1 MMAEQRELP
10 TVLSM
15 QSAETANVIVIKRSG
30 IKEKFDAGKLMR
42 SIFRSCNGMCNKE
55 EVWSIVKEV
64 VTELKDRTEVSTDE
78 IIDRV
83 ERILISK
90 GIEDPKW
97 FEVAKLYELGR
108 IYKDVYGKGKPI
120 SIDPRDLKLR
130 FSAVKVLASRYL
142 LKDPNTLRFLET
154 PQMMFRRVAKA
165 IAKAEYTYCKNSG
178 QSDEHCNNVSK
189 YWEEKF
195 YEIMSDLRF
204 LPNSPTLMNAGTRL
218 GILSACFVIP
228 VRDSITTP
236 EGEGIY
242 DAVRAQAIIFQQG
255 GGTGFDFSEL
265 RPEGDVVASTGGVAS
280 GPISFM
286 KMFDANTDVIKQGG
300 KRRGANMGV
309 LHVWHPDIE
318 KFIDAKSGKLKD
330 FNLQNFNISVGV
342 YDYFMDAV
350 IKGGKVPLINPR
362 KTNLRPD
369 LGNDSKHYVISK
381 ARHYIHEDWVQEEI
395 IKELELKGGS
405 VWIDD
410 SIIVTLDEAMVIAE
424 NSNAIV
430 RYEDARKLFEKIVRN
445 AWDSGDPGLLFIDTI
460 NRRHPVWYLG
470 KINATNPCGEQ
481 PLLPWESCNLG
492 SLDLSKYVY
501 IDSEGMPRIA
511 WKQLEEDLKV
521 VARFMDNVID
531 VAKWPLPQL
540 EQAIKRTRK
549 IGVGVMGWAYM
560 LVKLGIPYDS
570 VDALYL
576 AYYLGE
582 WIEYNL
588 ALASIELAK
597 ERGSFPAYDPE
608 KYRPTWTTA
617 KPLEE
622 LLRTA
627 NIDGGPSKRILEL
640 VSDRPPVNWSYVE
653 ELRKRI
659 GIRNATLTSIAPTGT
674 ISIIAGTSSSIEPLF
689 AVAYE
694 RHVTVGTFIE
704 IDNLFLE
711 YLRKYELDNSDVIK
725 LIAERGS
732 VAEIPFIPR
741 TLRLLFKAAHD
752 IDPKW
757 HVLHQ
762 AVWQQWVCAGVSKT
776 VNMRFD
782 ATIDDVR
789 NVYVLAWLLGCKG
802 ITVYRDKSKT
812 QQVIYVGVKMSQSL
826 SQKNHGEPNQ
836 KPAKDSGQQQKSYV
850 LTSLGNISEAIEDI
864 AHSNC
869 QTCEY

>member
-1 MMAEQRELP
+1 MTLESHRVPAS
-10 TVLSM
+10 VLES
-15 QSAETANVIVIKRSG
+15 QSIESINISVIKRSG
-30 IKEKFDAGKLMR
+30 NREKFDAYKLLK
-42 SIFRSCNGMCNKE
+42 SIIAACNGLCSDAEAWN
-55 EVWSIVKEV
+55 IVKNVIE
-64 VTELKDRTEVSTDE
+64 ELKGKNEVSVDE
-78 IIDRV
+78 IVDRV
-83 ERILISK
+83 ERIFVMRGL
-90 GIEDPKW
+90 ENPKW

-120 SIDPRDLKLR
+120 DIDPRDRKLS
-130 FSAVKVLASRYL
+130 FSAIKVLANRYL
-142 LKDPNTLRFLET
+142 LKDAKTWRFKET
-154 PQMMFRRVAKA
+154 PQMMFRRVAHA
-165 IAKAEYTYCKNSG
+165 IAEAEFVYCRNKGN
-178 QSDEHCNNVSK
+178 SDEYCSEATK
-189 YWEEKF
+189 FWEEKF

-228 VRDSITTP
+228 VRDAITTP
-236 EGEGIY
+236 EGDGIY

-265 RPEGDVVASTGGVAS
+265 RPEGDIVASTGGVAS

-330 FNLQNFNISVGV
+330 INLQNFNISVGV

-350 IKGGKVPLINPR
+350 IKKSKVPLINPR
-362 KTNLRPD
+362 RTNVRPD
-369 LGNDSKHYVISK
+369 LGNDSRFYIISK
-381 ARHYIHEDWVQEEI
+381 ARHYLNEDWVQEAILE
-395 IKELELKGGS
+395 ELESKGGS
-405 VWIDD
+405 IWIDETVM
-410 SIIVTLDEAMVIAE
+410 VTIDEAMAIAE
-424 NSNAIV
+424 DKDAIV
-430 RYEDARKLFEKIVRN
+430 KYEDASKLFEKIVRN
-445 AWDSGDPGLLFIDTI
+445 AWDSGDPGLLFVDTI

-492 SLDLSKYVY
+492 SIDLSKYVY

-511 WKQLEEDLKV
+511 WRQLAEDLRV
-521 VARFMDNVID
+521 IARFMDNVID

-560 LVKLGIPYDS
+560 LIKLGIPYDS
-570 VDALYL
+570 VDAIYL
-576 AYYLGE
+576 AYHLAE

-597 ERGSFPAYDPE
+597 ERGSFPIYDSS
-608 KYRPTWTTA
+608 KYKPTWLTA

-622 LLRTA
+622 LL
-627 NIDGGPSKRILEL
+627 NIAGIKDRPSKKVLEL
-640 VSDRPPVNWSYVE
+640 LSDRPLVNWNYIE
-653 ELRKRI
+653 KLRKEV
-659 GIRNATLTSIAPTGT
+659 GMRNATLTSIAPTGT
-674 ISIIAGTSSSIEPLF
+674 ISILAGTSSSIEPIF

-704 IDNLFLE
+704 IDPLFLE
-711 YLRKYELDNSDVIK
+711 YLRRYELDNADMIK
-725 LIAERGS
+725 LVAERGS
-732 VAEIPFIPR
+732 LSEIPFVPR
-741 TLRLLFKAAHD
+741 SLKTLFRTAHD
-752 IDPKW
+752 IEPKW

-776 VNMRFD
+776 VNLRFD
-782 ATIDDVR
+782 ATVEDVR
-789 NVYVLAWLLGCKG
+789 EVYILAWLLGCKG
-802 ITVYRDKSKT
+802 ITVYRDKSKA
-812 QQVIYVGVKMSQSL
+812 QQVIYVGVKMSQTT
-826 SQKNHGEPNQ
+826 SQKTSAESMQQTAKEGIQ
-836 KPAKDSGQQQKSYV
+836 KGYT
-850 LTSLGNISEAIEDI
+850 LTSLKGIGEAIEDI
-864 AHSNC
+864 AHSSC